1 MLEVI
6 SEMDMYTEEKSRN
19 NRSFLVSQDNDV
31 SLTEDVSVMDKMLTL
46 HAGTQ
51 GVLSHQNSAHPLVH
65 WNVRYNFWDA
75 LYNQLVKLNAEVL
88 KQLNLK
94 IVICK
99 LIILAA
105 TNSNLR
111 HGKSCFDFEEHSLRF
126 ESWLRQ

>member
-19 NRSFLVSQDNDV
+19 FRSFLIGQDNDV

-65 WNVRYNFWDA
+65 WNVRYNFWDC
-75 LYNQLVKLNAEVL
+75 LYNQLIKLNAEVL
-88 KQLNLK
+88 SKLNLK
-94 IVICK
+94 NCK
-99 LIILAA
+99 LQTREI
-105 TNSNLR
+105 
-111 HGKSCFDFEEHSLRF
+111 SCVELKLVTWKKPF
-126 ESWLRQ
+126 

>member
-19 NRSFLVSQDNDV
+19 NRSFLVGQDNDV

-51 GVLSHQNSAHPLVH
+51 GVLSQQNSAHPLVH

-88 KQLNLK
+88 KQLNFTNCNLQALK
-94 IVICK
+94 FSCDELK
-99 LIILAA
+99 LA
-105 TNSNLR
+105 TW
-111 HGKSCFDFEEHSLRF
+111 KKPF
-126 ESWLRQ
+126 